1 MITKDFNK
9 IFDKLALMHKGA
21 DCQLNYNTPFE
32 LLVAVILSAQCT
44 DKRVNMITDK
54 LFKVYNKPE
63 QLATLTIDELK
74 PYIFSC
80 GFYNNKG
87 NNIIKMSKSLMDK
100 HNGQVP
106 STMEELVSLE
116 GVGRKTASVVLTVAF
131 GIPAMPV
138 DTHVFRVSR
147 RLGLASSSNPEGVEK
162 ELCNLAEKD
171 KWNNLHHYLIFHGR
185 YICHSRKP
193 DCQKCLLRE
202 ECNYYNEYIK
212 NKETRSQK

>member
-1 MITKDFNK
+1 MGAKNIKE
-9 IFDKLALMHKGA
+9 IYLRLSRMHEGA
-21 DCQLNYNTPFE
+21 ACELNFSTPFE

-44 DKRVNMITDK
+44 DKRVNIITEK

-63 QLATLTIDELK
+63 QFAALTIEQLK

-87 NNIIKMSKSLMDK
+87 NNIIKMSKALMDK
-100 HNGQVP
+100 HNGEVP
-106 STMEELVSLE
+106 CTMEELTALD
-116 GVGRKTASVVLTVAF
+116 GVGRKTASVVLAVAF

-147 RLGLASSSNPEGVEK
+147 RIGLATANTADGVERQLMELVDK
-162 ELCNLAEKD
+162 EYWHD
-171 KWNNLHHYLIFHGR
+171 LHHYLIFHGR

-193 DCQKCLLRE
+193 SCENCLLTE
-202 ECNYYNEYIK
+202 YCDYYAE
-212 NKETRSQK
+212 NKKI